1 MVVIVSCKQSD
12 TTPANTTTGK
22 TVPVLYAKGFTI
34 TQYDG
39 YKIVVVRDPLDTNK
53 IIQQYRLIT
62 DKQFAGNHP
71 NEINIQVPLHDIAS
85 LSTTHLG
92 FLKPW
97 VYLIN

>member
-62 DKQFAGNHP
+62 DKQFAGNNS
-71 NEINIQVPLHDIAS
+71 NEINIQVPYMISQFVYHTFRFFRS
-85 LSTTHLG
+85 LGCS
-92 FLKPW
+92 
-97 VYLIN
+97 

>member
-71 NEINIQVPLHDIAS
+71 NEINLTNNSQPNWCRRGCICRS
-85 LSTTHLG
+85 LYGKKARS
-92 FLKPW
+92 
-97 VYLIN
+97 